1 MTYTDKLR
9 KVKNEP
15 DLKDVGQHVHGIK
28 RTAKGELLLI
38 LENAADPNT
47 QNYCSIL
54 QWTLGESVEVKTLA
68 ETVLIEI
75 RDLDEVSIS
84 PWTQLSNKLMKPA
97 IVMRHG
103 D

>member
-15 DLKDVGQHVHGIK
+15 DLKDVGYHVHGIK

-38 LENAADPNT
+38 LENAADPNS
-47 QNYCSIL
+47 QKYCSIL
-54 QWTLGESVEVKTLA
+54 QSTLGESVEVSTLA

-75 RDLDEVSIS
+75 RDLALNNTAWSS
-84 PWTQLSNKLMKPA
+84 QLMFKTHLTLQT
-97 IVMRHG
+97 G
-103 D
+103 LET